1 MANPHPEPHPENLR
15 PHKKG
20 DPHAKETG
28 RKGAIASNKKQAQ
41 KRSMREWA
49 VLLGELPIQKDKLK
63 DPKVAADLA
72 KDPNTGRP
80 KANLTMDGA
89 VLAAMYAKATKGD
102 VRAAEFLAK
111 LKGQTSD
118 DVVVHIDT
126 MAQME
131 TSELLALYE
140 KTKRPKE

>member
-28 RKGAIASNKKQAQ
+28 RKGAVASNKKQAQ
-41 KRSMREWA
+41 KRTMREWA
-49 VLLGELPIQKDKLK
+49 EFYANLPLRKDGKVK
-63 DPKVAADLA
+63 DPKAAEDIR
-72 KDPNTGRP
+72 DT
-80 KANLTMDGA
+80 NLTMEGA
-89 VLAAMYAKATKGD
+89 VLAAMYNKAIKGD

-111 LKGQTSD
+111 LKGQTTE
-118 DVVVHIDT
+118 DVTVHIDA
-126 MAQME
+126 MQNME
-131 TSELLALYE
+131 TDELLALYE

>member
-20 DPHAKETG
+20 DPKTVERG
-28 RKGAIASNKKQAQ
+28 RKGGQAYAKKQAQ
-41 KRSMREWA
+41 KRTMREWA
-49 VLLGELPIQKDKLK
+49 VLLGELPIKEGTVKA
-63 DPKVAADLA
+63 PKNGSKEAME
-72 KDPNTGRP
+72 

-89 VLAAMYAKATKGD
+89 VLAAMYTKATKGD
-102 VRAAEFLAK
+102 VKAAEFLAK

-118 DVVVHIDT
+118 DVVVHIDA
-126 MAQME
+126 MAQMD
-131 TSELLALYE
+131 TSELLAIYE

>member
-28 RKGAIASNKKQAQ
+28 RKGAAASNKKQAQ

-49 VLLGELPIQKDKLK
+49 EFYANLPLRKDGKVK
-63 DPKVAADLA
+63 DPKAAEEIRDT
-72 KDPNTGRP
+72 NT
-80 KANLTMDGA
+80 TMEGA
-89 VLAAMYAKATKGD
+89 VLAAMYNKAIKGD

-111 LKGQTSD
+111 LKGQTTE
-118 DVVVHIDT
+118 DVTVHIDAMQSMST
-126 MAQME
+126 D
-131 TSELLALYE
+131 ELLTLYN